1 MARRVRIKSRP
12 RICLEISLDLLHGAA
27 WLGIYL
33 FLKLFLTS
41 GRAATCAAI
50 GVGVL
55 FVIGCLVRNMGQ
67 IRSWDYNALW
77 VAVAEGFI
85 FMLYGKLQGYPMLSV
100 YGMFLGGISILG
112 HFWCLSFQGMQEYLE
127 QSSDLKYVPGE
138 KIFWTNTRMVT
149 GWLLVMAVLFLGI
162 AFVQADMSFAVIGN
176 AFRRLILW
184 IAGLARMLAHMLEGN
199 AQTDTMPEMTMPPS
213 PTGLPEAVDDD
224 HAQGLGVIVALMA
237 IGAVIIYICL
247 LYTSPSPRD

>member
-1 MARRVRIKSRP
+1 MGGVSVARRVRIKSRP

-77 VAVAEGFI
+77 VAVTEGFI
-85 FMLYGKLQGYPMLSV
+85 FMLYGKLQCYPML
-100 YGMFLGGISILG
+100 
-112 HFWCLSFQGMQEYLE
+112 
-127 QSSDLKYVPGE
+127 
-138 KIFWTNTRMVT
+138 
-149 GWLLVMAVLFLGI
+149 
-162 AFVQADMSFAVIGN
+162 
-176 AFRRLILW
+176 
-184 IAGLARMLAHMLEGN
+184 
-199 AQTDTMPEMTMPPS
+199 
-213 PTGLPEAVDDD
+213 
-224 HAQGLGVIVALMA
+224 
-237 IGAVIIYICL
+237 
-247 LYTSPSPRD
+247 

>member
-12 RICLEISLDLLHGAA
+12 RICLELSLDLLHGAA

-41 GRAATCAAI
+41 GCAATCAAI

-55 FVIGCLVRNMGQ
+55 FVIGCLVRNIGQ

-77 VAVAEGFI
+77 AAVAEGFI

-199 AQTDTMPEMTMPPS
+199 AQTE
-213 PTGLPEAVDDD
+213 
-224 HAQGLGVIVALMA
+224 
-237 IGAVIIYICL
+237 IGRAHV
-247 LYTSPSPRD
+247 